1 MLRFFII
8 ILLLLSNNKR
18 YFISL
23 ENVRSF
29 DKDNEHTVSNII
41 FPSYIIFIISWLLYF
56 LKSSILYFLLK
67 LFKNIINRN

>member
-8 ILLLLSNNKR
+8 ILLLSNNKR